1 VIEWPRHRQHERG
14 EENKNGHGWKGEE
27 GLSVTNGLLDCD
39 SGFCPTKRNLFD
51 LLFFEHFSF
60 PFFVSALRNEQRQ
73 PDESNGQVELRKMP
87 VYRKGG
93 GEKLGKS
100 VDLT

>member
-1 VIEWPRHRQHERG
+1 M
-14 EENKNGHGWKGEE
+14 
-27 GLSVTNGLLDCD
+27 NGLVIAITRGAKKIRTGMDGRGKRGCRLQTDCWIAIQD
-39 SGFCPTKRNLFD
+39 SVQLKGIFLIYY
-51 LLFFEHFSF
+51 FSSISHF